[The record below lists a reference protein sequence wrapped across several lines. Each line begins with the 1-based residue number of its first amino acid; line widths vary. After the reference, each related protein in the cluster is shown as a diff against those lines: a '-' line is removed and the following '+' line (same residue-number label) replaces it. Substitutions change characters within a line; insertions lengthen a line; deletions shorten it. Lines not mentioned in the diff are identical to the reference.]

1 MLRDTT
7 TDWPNRLFCAILS
20 VLALLALPVQAAPND
35 NVQPAATGR
44 NVAKALLLDAT
55 RIGERV
61 VAVGERGI
69 VLYSD
74 DDGASWK
81 QSAVPV
87 DATLTSVVF
96 ADAEHG
102 WITGHDATI
111 LATTDGG
118 LTWQIQLRDPD
129 LDVPLLALYFADM
142 NTGIA
147 VGGRG
152 NVFRTRDGGNNWSN
166 EVLLTGDEFDG
177 HLFGIGKADSGSL
190 FIASERGVLFRSDDA
205 GATWQELTSPYNGS
219 FFGLAFPGHG
229 RIVAY
234 AMLGNI
240 AVSSDNGDSWRMV
253 STATDKSL
261 MSGTVM
267 SDGTLVIAGLDG
279 AVLVSHDAGETFIS
293 KPQADRRKVSRL
305 LPTRDGAW
313 LAFGDGGV
321 HRIALDLN

>member
-1 MLRDTT
+1 MLRATA
-7 TDWPNRLFCAILS
+7 TDWPTRLFCLILS
-20 VLALLALPVQAAPND
+20 VLPLHASPVGAAPTGE
-35 NVQPAATGR
+35 VQPAATGR
-44 NVAKALLLDAT
+44 NVASALLLDAT
-55 RIGERV
+55 RAGERI

-74 DDGASWK
+74 DDGGSWL
-81 QSAVPV
+81 QAAVPV
-87 DATLTSVVF
+87 DPTLTSVVF

-118 LTWQIQLRDPD
+118 LTWQVQFRDPD
-129 LDVPLLALYFADM
+129 LDVPLLAMYFADM
-142 NTGIA
+142 NTGMA

-152 NVFRTRDGGNNWSN
+152 NMFRTRDGGKTWVN

-205 GATWQELTSPYNGS
+205 GVTWQELASPYNGS

-253 STATDKSL
+253 PTGTDKSL

-267 SDGTLVIAGLDG
+267 ADGTLVIAGLDG
-279 AVLVSHDAGETFIS
+279 AVLVSHDAGETFLS
-293 KPQADRRKVSRL
+293 MPQADRRKVSRL
-305 LPTRDGAW
+305 LPTRDGGW

-321 HRIALDLN
+321 HRIMLNIN

>member
-1 MLRDTT
+1 MRSIT
-7 TDWPNRLFCAILS
+7 TDWPSRLFCAILS
-20 VLALLALPVQAAPND
+20 VLALLALPVHAAPD
-35 NVQPAATGR
+35 DDLQPAATGR

-55 RIGERV
+55 RAGERV

-74 DDGASWK
+74 DDGVSWK
-81 QSAVPV
+81 QAAVPV

-111 LATTDGG
+111 LATANGG
-118 LTWQIQLRDPD
+118 LTWQVQFRDPD
-129 LDVPLLALYFADM
+129 LDVPLLALYFADV

-152 NVFRTRDGGNNWSN
+152 NVFRTRDGGNTWSN
-166 EVLLTGDEFDG
+166 EVLLTQDEFDG

-205 GATWQELTSPYNGS
+205 GATWQELVSPYNGS
-219 FFGLAFPGHG
+219 FFGLAFPGQG

-234 AMLGNI
+234 AMLGNV
-240 AVSSDNGDSWRMV
+240 AVSSDNGTSWRMV
-253 STATDKSL
+253 PTGTDKSL

-293 KPQADRRKVSRL
+293 KPQPERRKLSRL

-321 HRIALDLN
+321 HRLTLNLN